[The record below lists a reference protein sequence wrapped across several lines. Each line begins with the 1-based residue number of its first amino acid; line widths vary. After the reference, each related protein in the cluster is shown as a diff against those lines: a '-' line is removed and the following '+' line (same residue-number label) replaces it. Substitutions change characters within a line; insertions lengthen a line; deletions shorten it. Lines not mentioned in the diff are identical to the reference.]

1 MPSNESRV
9 RDIKRVL
16 AVILALNFIVAAA
29 KGLVGWATGSLSV
42 TADALH
48 STLDGASNIVGLI
61 AITLASAEPD
71 SDHPY
76 GHRKFEVLGALA
88 IGVLLAGAAWNILA
102 EAWARWREPH
112 AIQADW
118 IAFAVMG
125 ATMGVNVIVAVY
137 ERRRGTELK
146 SEVLLADSAHTRSDV
161 LATAGVIASLVAARY
176 DLRGLDIV
184 VAVAIAGLIAWAAV
198 RVALSGASVLA
209 DRAMLDSDEVKK
221 VVLSVDGVMD
231 CHEVRTRGTR
241 DAIFADLRIHLPP
254 DLSLVRAHEI
264 GHAVERKLMEAYPG
278 LRDVVVHVE
287 PHEHDPGM

>member
-1 MPSNESRV
+1 MGDGSRV

-16 AVILALNFIVAAA
+16 ATILALNVIVAAA

-61 AITLASAEPD
+61 AITLAAADPD
-71 SDHPY
+71 SEHPY
-76 GHRKFEVLGALA
+76 GHRKFEVLGALG
-88 IGVLLAGAAWNILA
+88 IGVLLAGAAWNILT
-102 EAWARWREPH
+102 EAWQRWREPRE
-112 AIQADW
+112 ITSDW
-118 IAFAVMG
+118 TAFVIMG
-125 ATMGVNVIVAVY
+125 GTMVVNVVVAVY
-137 ERRRGTELK
+137 ERRRGRELQ

-161 LATAGVIASLVAARY
+161 LATAGVIASLIAARY
-176 DLRGLDIV
+176 SMVWIDLAVG
-184 VAVAIAGLIAWAAV
+184 VAIAGLIAWAAV

-209 DRAMLDSDEVKK
+209 DRAVLDPAGVKR
-221 VVLSVDGVMD
+221 VALSVDGVVE

-241 DAIFADLRIHLPP
+241 DAIFCDLRIHLPP

-264 GHAVERKLMEAYPG
+264 GHKVEARLKEEYPG

-287 PHEHDPGM
+287 PHEHEPGL

>member
-1 MPSNESRV
+1 MAPSEHRV

-16 AVILALNFIVAAA
+16 AVILVLNLLVAGA

-61 AITLASAEPD
+61 AITLAAADPD
-71 SDHPY
+71 REHPY
-76 GHRKFEVLGALA
+76 GHRKFEVLGALG
-88 IGVLLAGAAWNILA
+88 IGVLLAGASWNILT
-102 EAWARWREPH
+102 EAWSRWRSPQS
-112 AIQADW
+112 IDSDW
-118 IAFAVMG
+118 TSFAVMG
-125 ATMGVNVIVAVY
+125 ATMVVNIGVAVY
-137 ERRRGTELK
+137 ERRRGTALD

-176 DLRGLDIV
+176 DLRVIDIL

-198 RVALSGASVLA
+198 RVALSGARVLA
-209 DRAMLDSDEVKK
+209 DRAVLDPAGIKRVA
-221 VVLSVDGVMD
+221 LAVDGVVE

-241 DAIFADLRIHLPP
+241 DAIFCDLRIHLPP

-264 GHAVERKLMEAYPG
+264 GHNVERRLKEAYPG
-278 LRDVVVHVE
+278 LNDVVVHVE
-287 PHEHDPGM
+287 PHEHEPGM

>member
-1 MPSNESRV
+1 MSDGSRV

-16 AVILALNFIVAAA
+16 LVILGLNLLVAASKGIVA
-29 KGLVGWATGSLSV
+29 WASGSLSV
-42 TADALH
+42 SADALH

-61 AITLASAEPD
+61 AITLAAAEPD

-76 GHRKFEVLGALA
+76 GHRKFEVLGALG

-102 EAWARWREPH
+102 EAWARWRSPR
-112 AIQADW
+112 AIESDW
-118 IAFAVMG
+118 TTFAVMG
-125 ATMGVNVIVAVY
+125 ATMVVNVVVAVY
-137 ERRRGTELK
+137 ERRRGRELQ

-161 LATAGVIASLVAARY
+161 LATAGVIASLVAARH
-176 DLRGLDIV
+176 DMRTLDII

-209 DRAMLDSDEVKK
+209 DRAVLDPGDVKRVALAVEG
-221 VVLSVDGVMD
+221 VVE
-231 CHEVRTRGTR
+231 CHEIRTRGTR

-264 GHAVERKLMEAYPG
+264 GHEVERRLKEAYPG

>member
-1 MPSNESRV
+1 MQDGGRV

-16 AVILALNFIVAAA
+16 ILILALNLVVAAA
-29 KGLVGWATGSLSV
+29 KGFVGWATGSLSV

-48 STLDGASNIVGLI
+48 SALDGASNIVGLI

-71 SDHPY
+71 HDHPY
-76 GHRKFEVLGALA
+76 GHRKFEVLGALG
-88 IGVLLAGAAWNILA
+88 IGVLLAGAAWNILT
-102 EAWARWREPH
+102 EAWARWGTPR
-112 AIQADW
+112 AIAADW
-118 IAFAVMG
+118 TAFTVMG
-125 ATMGVNVIVAVY
+125 ATMIVNVGVAVY
-137 ERRRGTELK
+137 ERRRGTALQ

-176 DLRGLDIV
+176 GLRWLDVV

-209 DRAMLDSDEVKK
+209 DRAVLDPSAVKR
-221 VVLSVDGVMD
+221 VAMSVGGVIE

-254 DLSLVRAHEI
+254 DLSLVVAHRI
-264 GHAVERKLMEAYPG
+264 GHEVERKLKEAYPG
-278 LRDVVVHVE
+278 LADVVVHVE
-287 PHEHDPGM
+287 PHEHDPGL